1 MASVRNIDVKVRY
14 AYVRFKRK
22 LQLYITLW
30 FLALLAAVSLI
41 LDSIFIEQH
50 LFALKV
56 WSAILVVL
64 LGMKLAYD
72 IGNRIKRDYMD
83 FKEEHGQTGKSL
95 RYL

>member
-1 MASVRNIDVKVRY
+1 MASIRNIDVKVRY
-14 AYVRFKRK
+14 AYARLKRK
-22 LQLYITLW
+22 LELYITLW

-41 LDSIFIEQH
+41 LDSIFIQEH
-50 LFALKV
+50 VLALKI

-72 IGNRIKRDYMD
+72 IGNRIKKEYND
-83 FKEEHGQTGKSL
+83 FKDEHGQTDKSL